1 MQTQDRL
8 LNSVMI
14 QQLTGLA
21 GILAGNHTAF
31 LQSADSTVSDILKIP
46 DWRSDNEESSWQLPS
61 ISLSEFL
68 PKETILVDPK
78 SYIWQPP
85 ESDRIVHLSFDVI
98 DGILQDVLRGFS
110 LVPKRGAE
118 VGGILLGKIEGNVV
132 TIDDF
137 VAVPCHYRKGPSYL
151 LTEDDSRLFQEE
163 WNRAGSR
170 AIGYYRSDTRTAM
183 SIGEE
188 DRHLISR
195 FFPDP
200 DMPVL
205 LIRPFATKVSHA
217 GFFFR
222 KDGRFPEQTP
232 LGFSFSR
239 KLLGGGSRPRS
250 TAPAETSSPQSTEPV
265 APTPPVPPEKPEPEF
280 IPVSGSF
287 LSHPPPKSSPS
298 APRSR
303 GKETWIAAIFL
314 CIALGWAGGYYT
326 ARQVTPTKD
335 PKVYQLSLQIDPQLN
350 SFRIS
355 WNNNA
360 SAIRLATHGQL
371 QIQDQGNEKTYP
383 LDLAQLRLGHVVYAT
398 ENPSITATLDIE
410 VAGSILSKTVQFT
423 KPAAPEVG
431 KK

>member
-1 MQTQDRL
+1 M
-8 LNSVMI
+8 
-14 QQLTGLA
+14 
-21 GILAGNHTAF
+21 
-31 LQSADSTVSDILKIP
+31 
-46 DWRSDNEESSWQLPS
+46 
-61 ISLSEFL
+61 
-68 PKETILVDPK
+68 DPN

-85 ESDRIVHLSFDVI
+85 ESDRIVHLSFEVI

-118 VGGILLGKIEGNVV
+118 VGGILLGKVEGNVV

-137 VAVPCHYRKGPSYL
+137 VVVPCDYRKGPSYL
-151 LTEDDSRLFQEE
+151 LTEDDSRRFQEE
-163 WNRAGSR
+163 WNHAGSR

-232 LGFSFSR
+232 LGFPFSR

-250 TAPAETSSPQSTEPV
+250 TAPADAPSVSATEP
-265 APTPPVPPEKPEPEF
+265 ATTPATIQPEKAEPEL
-280 IPVSGSF
+280 IPVSGTLF
-287 LSHPPPKSSPS
+287 SHPKPSPP

-371 QIQDQGNEKTYP
+371 QIQDQENEKTYL

-410 VAGSILSKTVQFT
+410 VAGSILSKTVRFT
-423 KPAAPEVG
+423 KPAAPEAG